1 MIRRPP
7 ISTRTDTLFPYTTL
21 FRSVRRRGP
30 PVRYRRGPRVGAPA
44 AIYTRP
50 QNAGRCWRTFP
61 LPRARAS
68 QGQYR
73 TVGSQPTAGR
83 WTNYACRDG
92 SKRPEDRKSAVSGK
106 SVSVSVDLGGRR
118 IIKKKITPPQRTP
131 HTLSTLQHSTHQ
143 Q

>member
-44 AIYTRP
+44 AIYTRQ

-92 SKRPEDRKSAVSGK
+92 SKRPAVFSGTRGSTAARNSTRVGTARRDEGERKSV
-106 SVSVSVDLGGRR
+106 V
-118 IIKKKITPPQRTP
+118 
-131 HTLSTLQHSTHQ
+131 
-143 Q
+143 